1 MEIQKLKQTVY
12 LPLKIEQPTDK
23 SFDVK
28 KGYFFTPEQLN
39 QLLSDV
45 IKDALETAADKA
57 DAYIKIEPNDQPSS
71 SFGDIEYPAVRKKS
85 ITSTFD
91 ITYQK
96 HKV

>member
-1 MEIQKLKQTVY
+1 MKPTKQTFY
-12 LPLKIEQPTDK
+12 LHKNGALE
-23 SFDVK
+23 
-28 KGYFFTPEQLN
+28 GYFFTEEQLN

-45 IKDALETAADKA
+45 IKDALDTAAEKVKVS
-57 DAYIKIEPNDQPSS
+57 YEMN
-71 SFGDIEYPAVRKKS
+71 GLLLTTS